1 MQWLCDVY
9 RNWSNLISRCIDCNL
24 QCWQHPVM
32 VSGNNLLFHV
42 DHIFLCGT
50 WWCRDCHS
58 QQASL
63 GAWQPQSMSLWCST
77 AIYSLWSVQLSRFVS
92 LRLLLRLFECPLA
105 LVCILDWCVQRV
117 WVLELVYFIHKWMGM
132 LWLSIVVII
141 AGSSFAIL
149 CAVIFSR
156 RNCRHAICHV
166 PYHIL
171 SPQVFWEVN
180 KVHLVCFW

>member
-1 MQWLCDVY
+1 MQWLCDMY

-24 QCWQHPVM
+24 QCLQHPAM
-32 VSGNNLLFHV
+32 VSGNNLFFHV

-50 WWCRDCHS
+50 WWCRDCHL

-63 GAWQPQSMSLWCST
+63 GAWQPRSMSLWCST

-117 WVLELVYFIHKWMGM
+117 WVLELVYFIHKWMGT

-156 RNCRHAICHV
+156 RNCRHAICHL

-180 KVHLVCFW
+180 KVHLGCFW